1 MKISLSGKEY
11 ESGEITRE
19 KYRKFAAV
27 YESLLGKEQTAQT
40 FSDEDLDNM
49 VEAIV
54 LVFGNQFTFDEADEG
69 LDEISSIIL
78 NFSLIN
84 AEIMNKTNLQAE
96 AVAKTLKTNVITIG
110 GKEYE
115 SGKIGRK
122 KYRAFREVYNDL
134 VKPEKQTYTDEE
146 LDRMVTAIVEI
157 YDNQFSFEQQS
168 ENNIVLVGMLLESI
182 YQFDNEKGSLRDAW
196 NNCWN
201 NIEKKDG
208 DQRSF
213 YYFAFNCFDREI
225 DHYFTPDKI
234 TRITIDYTI
243 NQYTFFGQKSEYK
256 QANLAKKEQKIQ
268 IVTPDTIHVET
279 QNNNSNHHPY
289 EYNTIYKLS
298 EAEIKDYEKSANYNT
313 LYTAQQAGFEW
324 VVHFGSTDG
333 YRYSENFTRSLC
345 DIDYTKVENFS
356 TINMTYTYKGE
367 EYSVPTDTLVDME
380 VLTKREKDRT
390 EKLSKQIKN
399 SINFAVE
406 SLGNLFADTAVS
418 VLSLPFRFIK
428 GVLKNIVVRII
439 VIIIAIL
446 LISFI
451 ILIIKNRKN
460 IANAASVVA
469 SLAHLNEDDE
479 DLDEDLLEEEDKK

>member
-96 AVAKTLKTNVITIG
+96 TVAKTLKTNVITIG

-157 YDNQFSFEQQS
+157 YDNQFSFEAANEELTDVSQIIF
-168 ENNIVLVGMLLESI
+168 NFALINANIIKRLGE
-182 YQFDNEKGSLRDAW
+182 
-196 NNCWN
+196 
-201 NIEKKDG
+201 
-208 DQRSF
+208 
-213 YYFAFNCFDREI
+213 
-225 DHYFTPDKI
+225 
-234 TRITIDYTI
+234 
-243 NQYTFFGQKSEYK
+243 
-256 QANLAKKEQKIQ
+256 QAEEAKK
-268 IVTPDTIHVET
+268 
-279 QNNNSNHHPY
+279 N
-289 EYNTIYKLS
+289 LS
-298 EAEIKDYEKSANYNT
+298 SRA
-313 LYTAQQAGFEW
+313 
-324 VVHFGSTDG
+324 
-333 YRYSENFTRSLC
+333 
-345 DIDYTKVENFS
+345 
-356 TINMTYTYKGE
+356 
-367 EYSVPTDTLVDME
+367 
-380 VLTKREKDRT
+380 
-390 EKLSKQIKN
+390 
-399 SINFAVE
+399 
-406 SLGNLFADTAVS
+406 
-418 VLSLPFRFIK
+418 
-428 GVLKNIVVRII
+428 
-439 VIIIAIL
+439 
-446 LISFI
+446 
-451 ILIIKNRKN
+451 
-460 IANAASVVA
+460 
-469 SLAHLNEDDE
+469 
-479 DLDEDLLEEEDKK
+479 

>member
-1 MKISLSGKEY
+1 MKISLSGKDY

-157 YDNQFSFEQQS
+157 YDNQFSFETANEELTDVSQIIF
-168 ENNIVLVGMLLESI
+168 NFALINANIIKRLGE
-182 YQFDNEKGSLRDAW
+182 
-196 NNCWN
+196 
-201 NIEKKDG
+201 
-208 DQRSF
+208 
-213 YYFAFNCFDREI
+213 
-225 DHYFTPDKI
+225 
-234 TRITIDYTI
+234 
-243 NQYTFFGQKSEYK
+243 
-256 QANLAKKEQKIQ
+256 QAEEAKK
-268 IVTPDTIHVET
+268 
-279 QNNNSNHHPY
+279 N
-289 EYNTIYKLS
+289 LS
-298 EAEIKDYEKSANYNT
+298 SRA
-313 LYTAQQAGFEW
+313 
-324 VVHFGSTDG
+324 
-333 YRYSENFTRSLC
+333 
-345 DIDYTKVENFS
+345 
-356 TINMTYTYKGE
+356 
-367 EYSVPTDTLVDME
+367 
-380 VLTKREKDRT
+380 
-390 EKLSKQIKN
+390 
-399 SINFAVE
+399 
-406 SLGNLFADTAVS
+406 
-418 VLSLPFRFIK
+418 
-428 GVLKNIVVRII
+428 
-439 VIIIAIL
+439 
-446 LISFI
+446 
-451 ILIIKNRKN
+451 
-460 IANAASVVA
+460 
-469 SLAHLNEDDE
+469 
-479 DLDEDLLEEEDKK
+479 

>member
-1 MKISLSGKEY
+1 MKISLNGKEY

-157 YDNQFSFEQQS
+157 YDNQFSFEAANEELTDVSQIIF
-168 ENNIVLVGMLLESI
+168 NFALINANIIKRLGE
-182 YQFDNEKGSLRDAW
+182 
-196 NNCWN
+196 
-201 NIEKKDG
+201 
-208 DQRSF
+208 
-213 YYFAFNCFDREI
+213 
-225 DHYFTPDKI
+225 
-234 TRITIDYTI
+234 
-243 NQYTFFGQKSEYK
+243 
-256 QANLAKKEQKIQ
+256 QAEEAKK
-268 IVTPDTIHVET
+268 
-279 QNNNSNHHPY
+279 N
-289 EYNTIYKLS
+289 LS
-298 EAEIKDYEKSANYNT
+298 SRA
-313 LYTAQQAGFEW
+313 
-324 VVHFGSTDG
+324 
-333 YRYSENFTRSLC
+333 
-345 DIDYTKVENFS
+345 
-356 TINMTYTYKGE
+356 
-367 EYSVPTDTLVDME
+367 
-380 VLTKREKDRT
+380 
-390 EKLSKQIKN
+390 
-399 SINFAVE
+399 
-406 SLGNLFADTAVS
+406 
-418 VLSLPFRFIK
+418 
-428 GVLKNIVVRII
+428 
-439 VIIIAIL
+439 
-446 LISFI
+446 
-451 ILIIKNRKN
+451 
-460 IANAASVVA
+460 
-469 SLAHLNEDDE
+469 
-479 DLDEDLLEEEDKK
+479 

>member
-146 LDRMVTAIVEI
+146 LDRMVMAIVEI
-157 YDNQFSFEQQS
+157 YDNQFSFEAANEELTDVSQIIF
-168 ENNIVLVGMLLESI
+168 NFALINANIIKRLGE
-182 YQFDNEKGSLRDAW
+182 
-196 NNCWN
+196 
-201 NIEKKDG
+201 
-208 DQRSF
+208 
-213 YYFAFNCFDREI
+213 
-225 DHYFTPDKI
+225 
-234 TRITIDYTI
+234 
-243 NQYTFFGQKSEYK
+243 
-256 QANLAKKEQKIQ
+256 QAEDAKK
-268 IVTPDTIHVET
+268 
-279 QNNNSNHHPY
+279 N
-289 EYNTIYKLS
+289 LS
-298 EAEIKDYEKSANYNT
+298 SRA
-313 LYTAQQAGFEW
+313 
-324 VVHFGSTDG
+324 
-333 YRYSENFTRSLC
+333 
-345 DIDYTKVENFS
+345 
-356 TINMTYTYKGE
+356 
-367 EYSVPTDTLVDME
+367 
-380 VLTKREKDRT
+380 
-390 EKLSKQIKN
+390 
-399 SINFAVE
+399 
-406 SLGNLFADTAVS
+406 
-418 VLSLPFRFIK
+418 
-428 GVLKNIVVRII
+428 
-439 VIIIAIL
+439 
-446 LISFI
+446 
-451 ILIIKNRKN
+451 
-460 IANAASVVA
+460 
-469 SLAHLNEDDE
+469 
-479 DLDEDLLEEEDKK
+479 

>member
-157 YDNQFSFEQQS
+157 YDNQFSFEAANEELTDVSQIIF
-168 ENNIVLVGMLLESI
+168 NFALINANIIKRLGE
-182 YQFDNEKGSLRDAW
+182 
-196 NNCWN
+196 
-201 NIEKKDG
+201 
-208 DQRSF
+208 
-213 YYFAFNCFDREI
+213 
-225 DHYFTPDKI
+225 
-234 TRITIDYTI
+234 
-243 NQYTFFGQKSEYK
+243 
-256 QANLAKKEQKIQ
+256 QAEDAKK
-268 IVTPDTIHVET
+268 
-279 QNNNSNHHPY
+279 N
-289 EYNTIYKLS
+289 LS
-298 EAEIKDYEKSANYNT
+298 SHA
-313 LYTAQQAGFEW
+313 
-324 VVHFGSTDG
+324 
-333 YRYSENFTRSLC
+333 
-345 DIDYTKVENFS
+345 
-356 TINMTYTYKGE
+356 
-367 EYSVPTDTLVDME
+367 
-380 VLTKREKDRT
+380 
-390 EKLSKQIKN
+390 
-399 SINFAVE
+399 
-406 SLGNLFADTAVS
+406 
-418 VLSLPFRFIK
+418 
-428 GVLKNIVVRII
+428 
-439 VIIIAIL
+439 
-446 LISFI
+446 
-451 ILIIKNRKN
+451 
-460 IANAASVVA
+460 
-469 SLAHLNEDDE
+469 
-479 DLDEDLLEEEDKK
+479 